1 MELRH
6 ANHWVCNIRYH
17 MVFCVKYRKKLI
29 LDIELVNFLKNV
41 CFEISERYCFEF
53 DAIGSDGDHVHLF
66 VGAEPKYS
74 PSKVMQI
81 IKSITARQIFKEYP
95 EIKKQLWGGELWSD
109 GGYIGTVGDGTTSD
123 VIKNYIQNQGYQEE
137 KEAYQQMKIFD
148 F

>member
-1 MELRH
+1 
-6 ANHWVCNIRYH
+6 
-17 MVFCVKYRKKLI
+17 MVFCVKYRKNLFLETELI
-29 LDIELVNFLKNV
+29 NFLKNV
-41 CFEISERYCFEF
+41 CFEISERYFFEF

-81 IKSITARQIFKEYP
+81 IKSITARQIFKQYP
-95 EIKKQLWGGELWSD
+95 GIKKQLWGGELWSD
-109 GGYIGTVGDGTTSD
+109 GGYIGTIGNGTTSD
-123 VIKNYIQNQGYQEE
+123 VIKNYVENQGNKEE